1 MASSNIDIPA
11 IVKNLGSRNLVLV
24 GLMGAGKTT
33 IGRRLARHLELPF
46 VDADAEIEKAAG
58 QTVAEIFETYGEDH
72 FRDGERKVIIRLLQ
86 NGPQVLATGGGAFM
100 NDDIRGE
107 ITKTSLSI
115 WLKADLAL
123 LTKRLGK
130 RSIRPLLKAGD
141 PEKIIRE
148 LIKKR
153 YPVYEQADFV
163 VKSRDVPHDV
173 IVRDIL
179 DALGPLKAAS

>member
-1 MASSNIDIPA
+1 MTSSDIDIPA
-11 IVKNLGSRNLVLV
+11 IVKNLGTRNLVLV

-33 IGRRLARHLELPF
+33 IGRRLARQMELPF

-72 FRDGERKVIIRLLQ
+72 FREGERKVITRLLQ
-86 NGPQVLATGGGAFM
+86 NGPQILATGGGAFM
-100 NDDIRGE
+100 NEEIRSE
-107 ITKTSLSI
+107 IARHGISI
-115 WLKADLAL
+115 WLKADHAL

-141 PEKIIRE
+141 PDKIIGE

-163 VKSRDVPHDV
+163 VKSRDVPHDT
-173 IVRDIL
+173 IVFDIL
-179 DALGPLKAAS
+179 GALSALKAV